1 MPPGGD
7 ASVPGGEG
15 ALSEV
20 VAERDAPGPDGL
32 MRHGD
37 ASFQQQFLNI
47 PIAEGEPVGQP
58 NRVMDDHH
66 RETVAVQFRVR
77 HSELAYP
84 DKVRAT
90 QPSQTT

>member
-20 VAERDAPGPDGL
+20 VAERDAPRPDGL
-32 MRHGD
+32 MCHGD

-47 PIAEGEPVGQP
+47 SVTQGE
-58 NRVMDDHH
+58 
-66 RETVAVQFRVR
+66 AVVQRLR
-77 HSELAYP
+77 RS
-84 DKVRAT
+84 R
-90 QPSQTT
+90 